1 MLILKSIQPQIK
13 LLTLLF
19 IAFFSLQTHA
29 KTSNEFRLSEFYGG
43 NSLLRLNGER
53 PVQDLGITLSPLLA
67 VSSATLHL
75 KATSSITMLQ
85 ERSTLNVRFN
95 NVTIGQIALN
105 PNKPN
110 LKADIIIPSELWRPQ
125 FNTLTFAASQYVDRC
140 QDTNAPDL
148 WSEINLYDS
157 YITFDTTKV
166 IDQLNLQKLSD
177 FFNPGIGGQ
186 HQTQIFTLDDNQANS
201 VIKKFAI
208 STVTQAL
215 ALRTQYQSLNID
227 YQNINSNDVAL
238 NQLGSQISES
248 EYRRS
253 SWYITGKQ
261 NNDIHVLVG
270 NKTALQQALSEK
282 TLKEINGPYLK
293 IERTPAITVGNGE
306 LVAPQIRLIVSGLS
320 EQDVVR
326 AATTLAYMDDR
337 LNPDQAINVDSTVN
351 NAVNPQQQVTLLPGK
366 KYILSE
372 LGVNGISF
380 NGPGLFTKKVDI
392 RLPAD
397 FYAGETD
404 TVKLALDFSYGA
416 GYEDGST
423 FNITVNNKVIH
434 GLKLDSKD
442 GDFYHN
448 YELSIPARL
457 FEGGKNELAFTVN
470 QNSIQLVGECRS
482 VNGDYLHFQ
491 LDTDSVIEIPTV
503 AHLAR
508 QPDLKLM
515 AQTGYPFA
523 QYQTQ
528 NDTGIYITQESM
540 RSAALTMAGK
550 IAQSSGNLI
559 PNLYVEMGISET
571 LTDTAMVLATPD
583 DLTAELY
590 GDLTTAI
597 TDSKRWPYRLQN
609 KLYNRITAK
618 NNSNLQPNTAAGF
631 TTQQS
636 TLGDFSLLLAAKNPI
651 STSTGTLFIVAA
663 ETPELLNE
671 RVEELV
677 QGSLWSQLGGDFFA
691 WSDANSPLIVMQVS
705 SAYMLGKA
713 DSWTA
718 LSAWGTQHPW
728 YLLLIIVSVVFL
740 FMVLTWLLLKLR
752 HQKIKEDWK
761 E

>member
-1 MLILKSIQPQIK
+1 MLKSIQSEIK
-13 LLTLLF
+13 LFTLLC
-19 IAFFSLQTHA
+19 IALFSLQTHA

-53 PVQDLGITLSPLLA
+53 PVQDLGINLSPLLA

-85 ERSTLNVRFN
+85 ERSILNVRFN

-105 PNKPN
+105 PNEPN
-110 LKADIIIPSELWRPQ
+110 LQAVLSIPSELWRPQ
-125 FNTLTFAASQYVDRC
+125 YNTLTFAASQYVDRC

-148 WSEINLYDS
+148 WSEINLYNS
-157 YITFDTTKV
+157 YISFETNKV
-166 IDQLNLQKLSD
+166 IDKLNLQKLSD

-186 HQTQIFTLDDNQANS
+186 HQAQIFTLDNS
-201 VIKKFAI
+201 QENSIVNKFAVP
-208 STVTQAL
+208 TVVQAL

-227 YQNINSNDVAL
+227 YQNIKSKTADLESIGQQV
-238 NQLGSQISES
+238 SE
-248 EYRRS
+248 EQYRQS
-253 SWYITGKQ
+253 SWYISDKQ
-261 NNDIHVLVG
+261 GNDIHILIG
-270 NKTALQQALSEK
+270 NKNALQQALSEK
-282 TLKEINGPYLK
+282 TLEEINGPYLK
-293 IERTPAITVGNGE
+293 IEKTPAVIVDGEE
-306 LVAPQIRLIVSGLS
+306 LVTSHIRLIVSGLS

-337 LNPDQAINVDSTVN
+337 LNPDQSINVNSTVN
-351 NAVNPQQQVTLLPGK
+351 NEFIPQQQVTLQPGRS
-366 KYILSE
+366 YTLSE
-372 LGVNGISF
+372 LGVTAINF
-380 NGPGLFTKKVDI
+380 NGPGLFTKKIEV

-404 TVKLALDFSYGA
+404 SMELSLDFSYGA

-434 GLKLDSKD
+434 GLKLDKKD
-442 GDFYHN
+442 GDFYHD
-448 YELSIPARL
+448 YALSIPARL
-457 FEGGKNELAFTVN
+457 FEGGKNELAFNVN
-470 QNSIQLVGECRS
+470 QNSIQLIGECRS

-491 LDTDSVIEIPTV
+491 LDSDSEIEIPTV

-515 AQTGYPFA
+515 GQTGYPFA

-528 NDTGIYITQESM
+528 VDTGIYITQESI

-550 IAQSSGNLI
+550 LAQSSGNLI
-559 PNLYVEMGISET
+559 PNLYIEMGIPDT
-571 LTDTAMVLATPD
+571 ITDTAMILATPD
-583 DLTAELY
+583 DLTSELY
-590 GDLTTAI
+590 TDLTTAI

-609 KLYNRITAK
+609 RLYNRVTAK
-618 NNSNLQPNTAAGF
+618 NNSELQPNTAEEF

-636 TLGDFSLLLAAKNPI
+636 TLGDFSLLLAAKNPVAD
-651 STSTGTLFIVAA
+651 STGTLFIIAA
-663 ETPELLNE
+663 ETPKLLTE

-691 WSDANSPLIVMQVS
+691 WDDANSPLIVMQVS

-718 LSAWGTQHPW
+718 LGAWGADHPW
-728 YLLLIIVSVVFL
+728 YLLLIIVAVVFM